1 MVISRLVI
9 LVCNMQVLRS
19 REARHEW
26 REEAKRLIKEKE
38 ERGEEESS
46 SRRPT
51 TPPFASDPDWCLAM
65 CGLGE
70 AVDRQRVRRGEEK
83 EVERAVKLVELELD
97 KEVDKAVEWAGRPG
111 LETEEGRSRR
121 SARISRLN
129 NKMARLR
136 RAISAP
142 RL

>member
-1 MVISRLVI
+1 MLLLVGY
-9 LVCNMQVLRS
+9 MQVLRS
-19 REARHEW
+19 REARHKW

-46 SRRPT
+46 SRRPK

-70 AVDRQRVRRGEEK
+70 AVDRQRVRRGEE
-83 EVERAVKLVELELD
+83 EEQVERAVKLVEVELD

-111 LETEEGRSRR
+111 LETEEGRWRR

-129 NKMARLR
+129 DKMARLR